1 VVGQDDESLT
11 YGEFFVVSKE
21 MRHSPV
27 PGEESRIL
35 LIETVTTAHT
45 RTAVTDR
52 TVSVERQM
60 GMRRRSRYSDTL
72 GIRFIALM
80 RSRAVGT

>member
-1 VVGQDDESLT
+1 
-11 YGEFFVVSKE
+11 

-27 PGEESRIL
+27 AGEESRIL

-45 RTAVTDR
+45 GTAVTDRAVTDR

-60 GMRRRSRYSDTL
+60 GTRRRSRYLDTL

-80 RSRAVGT
+80 CCRAVGT

>member
-1 VVGQDDESLT
+1 
-11 YGEFFVVSKE
+11 
-21 MRHSPV
+21 MRCSPV
-27 PGEESRIL
+27 AGEECRIL

-45 RTAVTDR
+45 DR

-60 GMRRRSRYSDTL
+60 GVRRRSRYLDTL

-80 RSRAVGT
+80 RSGAVGT